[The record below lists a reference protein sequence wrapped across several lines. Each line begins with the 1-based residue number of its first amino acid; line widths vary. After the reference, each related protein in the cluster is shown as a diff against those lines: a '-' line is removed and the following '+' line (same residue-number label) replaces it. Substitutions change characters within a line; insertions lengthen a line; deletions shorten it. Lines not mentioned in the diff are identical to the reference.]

1 MNQENL
7 PVFYV
12 ALGIFGF
19 FKTVHVQVKTK
30 SYDLILV
37 LVKNTYKIGNF
48 HLFSNK
54 KAVNKRNISFC
65 LQPVSVYPA
74 LNS

>member
-1 MNQENL
+1 M
-7 PVFYV
+7 
-12 ALGIFGF
+12 
-19 FKTVHVQVKTK
+19 QVKTK